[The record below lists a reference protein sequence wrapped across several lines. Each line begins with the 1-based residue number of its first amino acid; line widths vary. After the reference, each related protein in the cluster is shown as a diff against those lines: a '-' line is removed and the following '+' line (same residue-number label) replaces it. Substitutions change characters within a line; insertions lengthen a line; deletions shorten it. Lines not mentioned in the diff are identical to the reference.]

1 LTDSSG
7 IYPDAIL
14 KLDRGFQHFW
24 IIS

>member
-7 IYPDAIL
+7 IYPDARL